1 MVCLVASKLLLV
13 FLPAGHFDLVDCYP
27 KRLLWM
33 NVGAE
38 MHLVST
44 LLANTRKAL
53 AQGSTAYFRGRFLCN
68 AQVLKK
74 RLAMNEPTI
83 MAGGFLY
90 EEGEG
95 LEDDEAAANAAL
107 LPRPLADLP
116 GGGLG
121 HGALAVLRDQSQ
133 DVSLQLVIEHQAR
146 PCGGS
151 KPRGPC
157 VFQNQHCWG
166 HEGAEH

>member
-1 MVCLVASKLLLV
+1 M
-13 FLPAGHFDLVDCYP
+13 
-27 KRLLWM
+27 
-33 NVGAE
+33 
-38 MHLVST
+38 
-44 LLANTRKAL
+44 
-53 AQGSTAYFRGRFLCN
+53 
-68 AQVLKK
+68 LKK

-107 LPRPLADLP
+107 LLRPLAGLP

-121 HGALAVLRDQSQ
+121 HGTLAVVRDQSQ

-146 PCGGS
+146 PCGV
-151 KPRGPC
+151 R
-157 VFQNQHCWG
+157 VFFLTWG
-166 HEGAEH
+166 MARWRSCATRARTSACSWSSSTRRAHAE

>member
-1 MVCLVASKLLLV
+1 
-13 FLPAGHFDLVDCYP
+13 
-27 KRLLWM
+27 
-33 NVGAE
+33 
-38 MHLVST
+38 
-44 LLANTRKAL
+44 
-53 AQGSTAYFRGRFLCN
+53 
-68 AQVLKK
+68 
-74 RLAMNEPTI
+74 MNEPTI

-121 HGALAVLRDQSQ
+121 PGALAVVRDQSQ

-146 PCGGS
+146 PCGRSTLCSDGAQ
-151 KPRGPC
+151 C
-157 VFQNQHCWG
+157 VQDQHCWG
-166 HEGAEH
+166 HEGVTHCRGFAGWWPGA